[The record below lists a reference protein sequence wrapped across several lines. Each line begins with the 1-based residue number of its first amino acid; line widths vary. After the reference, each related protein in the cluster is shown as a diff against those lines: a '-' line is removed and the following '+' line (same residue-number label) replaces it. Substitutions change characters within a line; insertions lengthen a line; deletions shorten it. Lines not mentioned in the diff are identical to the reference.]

1 MTNQRRNCVGETQL
15 AIRKVISLKD
25 KMSVYVTHLLAEADK
40 IRAKIENDAEV
51 MEQMR
56 LNQVKLEEKL
66 KAEVAKNVT
75 LEAKQSTL
83 EKTLASKEESN
94 KVLKASGADRKEFR
108 RNSK

>member
-1 MTNQRRNCVGETQL
+1 
-15 AIRKVISLKD
+15 
-25 KMSVYVTHLLAEADK
+25 MSAYVTQLLAEADK

-66 KAEVAKNVT
+66 KAEVAKNVS

-83 EKTLASKEESN
+83 EETLASKEEII
-94 KVLKASGADRKEFR
+94 KVLTSGADRKEFLL
-108 RNSK
+108 NSKTQIDKAV